1 MSVPLC
7 QRLSHPFFLI
17 FVQSKIMKYFL
28 IAGEASG
35 DLHASNLMKEIKKN
49 DPEAKFRFLGGD
61 LMEKV
66 SGEPPVIHYKDTA
79 FMGVFDVV
87 KNIFSILSNFKKT
100 KKSLLDFNPDAVIL
114 IDYPGFNL
122 KMAKFAYQKGF
133 KTYYYIAPKLWAW
146 KEGRVKLLKKY
157 TNKVFTILPF
167 EKDFYKKHHLEVEY
181 VGNPVYDAVKSY
193 KTAEKD
199 VFLKGFHTSNKPII
213 ALLPG
218 SRKSELKMSLP
229 LMQEIAEAF
238 PAYRFIITGAPGLS
252 KEDYAPLLN
261 NNDIPVIFN
270 RTYDILHHA
279 HAAIV
284 TSGTAT
290 LETALFHTPQVV
302 VYRVGNLQYKLFK
315 RFVKIKY
322 FSLVN
327 LILDKPAV
335 PELLQDDFNK
345 NRVIKELKNILQG
358 EGRKKM
364 LDDYNELENILG
376 SYQASELTAK
386 KIIKDIKQS
395 S

>member
-1 MSVPLC
+1 
-7 QRLSHPFFLI
+7 
-17 FVQSKIMKYFL
+17 
-28 IAGEASG
+28 
-35 DLHASNLMKEIKKN
+35 
-49 DPEAKFRFLGGD
+49 
-61 LMEKV
+61 
-66 SGEPPVIHYKDTA
+66 
-79 FMGVFDVV
+79 
-87 KNIFSILSNFKKT
+87 
-100 KKSLLDFNPDAVIL
+100 
-114 IDYPGFNL
+114 
-122 KMAKFAYQKGF
+122 
-133 KTYYYIAPKLWAW
+133 
-146 KEGRVKLLKKY
+146 
-157 TNKVFTILPF
+157 
-167 EKDFYKKHHLEVEY
+167 
-181 VGNPVYDAVKSY
+181 
-193 KTAEKD
+193 
-199 VFLKGFHTSNKPII
+199 
-213 ALLPG
+213 
-218 SRKSELKMSLP
+218 
-229 LMQEIAEAF
+229 MQEIAEAF

-386 KIIKDIKQS
+386 KIIEDLKTS
-395 S
+395 